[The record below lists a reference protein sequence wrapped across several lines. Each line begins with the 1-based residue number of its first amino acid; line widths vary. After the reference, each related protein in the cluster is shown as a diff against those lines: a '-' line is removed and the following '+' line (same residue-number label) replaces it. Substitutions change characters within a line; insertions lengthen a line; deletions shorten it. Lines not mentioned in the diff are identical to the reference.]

1 MLRAGGRPDD
11 AHHVATISAAPARRA
26 PGLTGYDAV
35 RRVAGVAGWILLGIG
50 VLLLVLVVAAPRL
63 FGWQFAVVTSG
74 SMEPAIQTGSLAFFE
89 DVPAEGVY
97 RGDIVLFAGA
107 DGRQITHRVASL
119 TADGA
124 MVVTKGD
131 ANDVAD
137 ANPVPV
143 GALRGKYVFSVPYL
157 GYAAQWARQP
167 QGFLFAVL
175 APGLVVITLSVVS
188 IFRARRLETASVHHG
203 ERIVRAPGPAGEGER
218 VRNPLKRHHDQAAP
232 QPIPLTAPAPKAEQ
246 AAPPA
251 APPPPPPPET
261 RAEAP
266 APRVNPLAQIPLRS
280 QATATDARTER
291 LVRSIR
297 GEVEEL
303 RETLDAIANDRAEFL
318 EADLA
323 AIIADPEGAAS
334 LPSAVLVRAIM
345 AANER
350 NEQMLA
356 ELGRQARRNAKLKS
370 KLRALRITHAQVA
383 GRMATLDEVIAA
395 LHGNLEDL
403 RLERG
408 DEQRRVAAPQQ
419 PQPLRA
425 AASDP
430 LPPPRPQLFDR
441 D

>member
-1 MLRAGGRPDD
+1 M
-11 AHHVATISAAPARRA
+11 RRA
-26 PGLTGYDAV
+26 
-35 RRVAGVAGWILLGIG
+35 AGVLGWILLAAG
-50 VLLLVLVVAAPRL
+50 VLLLVVVVAAPRVL
-63 FGWQFAVVTSG
+63 GWQFAVVTSG
-74 SMEPAIQTGSLAFFE
+74 SMEPAIHTGSLAFFE
-89 DVPAEGVY
+89 DVPSEGVY
-97 RGDIVLFAGA
+97 RGDIVLFAGP
-107 DGRQITHRVASL
+107 DGRQVTHRVASV

-124 MVVTKGD
+124 MVVTRGD
-131 ANDVAD
+131 ANNAAD

-143 GALRGKYVFSVPYL
+143 GALRGKYVFSIPYL
-157 GYAAQWARQP
+157 GYAAHWAREP
-167 QGFLFAVL
+167 EGFLFAVL
-175 APGLVVITLSVVS
+175 APGLIVITLSVVS
-188 IFRARRLETASVHHG
+188 IFRARRLETAAVHHG

-218 VRNPLKRHHDQAAP
+218 VRNPLKRHHQPPAP
-232 QPIPLTAPAPKAEQ
+232 QPISLT
-246 AAPPA
+246 PPA
-251 APPPPPPPET
+251 AKAEEPAPSPLPPPPSEP

-266 APRVNPLAQIPLRS
+266 QPPPSGEGPRLNPLAQIPLRS
-280 QATATDARTER
+280 QATANDARTER

-303 RETLDAIANDRAEFL
+303 REALDAMANDRGDFL
-318 EADLA
+318 EADIA

-334 LPSAVLVRAIM
+334 LPSAVLVRAIV

-350 NEQMLA
+350 NAQMLA

-408 DEQRRVAAPQQ
+408 GEQKRLGTPQQ

>member
-1 MLRAGGRPDD
+1 M
-11 AHHVATISAAPARRA
+11 
-26 PGLTGYDAV
+26 
-35 RRVAGVAGWILLGIG
+35 RRVAGVLGWVLLGVG

-63 FGWQFAVVTSG
+63 FGWQFAVVTSD

-97 RGDIVLFAGA
+97 RGDIVLFAGP
-107 DGRQITHRVASL
+107 DGRQVTHRVASV

-124 MVVTKGD
+124 MVVTRGD
-131 ANDVAD
+131 ANNVAD

-143 GALRGKYVFSVPYL
+143 GALRGKYVFSIPYL
-157 GYAAQWARQP
+157 GYASSWARQP
-167 QGFLFAVL
+167 EGFLFAVL
-175 APGLVVITLSVVS
+175 APGLIVITVSVVS
-188 IFRARRLETASVHHG
+188 IFRARRLETDSVHHG

-218 VRNPLKRHHDQAAP
+218 VRNPLKRHHDKPALE
-232 QPIPLTAPAPKAEQ
+232 PIALTPPAPKAEQ
-246 AAPPA
+246 PAPSP
-251 APPPPPPPET
+251 APPPPPER

-266 APRVNPLAQIPLRS
+266 AAAPGPNPLAQIPLRS
-280 QATATDARTER
+280 QATANDARTER

-303 RETLDAIANDRAEFL
+303 RETLDAIANDRGEFL
-318 EADLA
+318 EADIS

-334 LPSAVLVRAIM
+334 LPPAVLVRAIM

-395 LHGNLEDL
+395 LHSNLEDL

-408 DEQRRVAAPQQ
+408 GEQRRVAAPQQ